1 MAIRV
6 AVMGESGTGK
16 STSMRNFGENEILLV
31 NVGRKPLPFRK
42 KFETINTDDPD
53 EIVRAMKRTNK
64 KTIVIDDIQ
73 MVMSN
78 SFMRRIQERGWDKFN
93 DMGADYFKI
102 LNCVDELPDDVI
114 VYFLSHTKTDDAG
127 IERIKTIG
135 KAIDNN
141 ATLEGYFSIVLKTAV
156 SDGTYNFVTQ
166 NNGRDTVK
174 SPIGMFESFSI
185 DNDLKYVDERI
196 RNYYFME
203 GAVSDEEM
211 EKKSEAVANENVE
224 PKKRRRGRPKKEEVA
239 EEPKKEEPKLE
250 AIDPETGEIFEV
262 ERGGATSVPAPKR
275 RRRRRPSDDNT
286 PELPEGVE
294 PLSDDDIPF

>member
-6 AVMGESGTGK
+6 AIMGESGTGK
-16 STSMRNFGENEILLV
+16 STSLRNFSEDEILLI
-31 NVGRKPLPFRK
+31 NVGGKPLPFRK
-42 KFETINTDDPD
+42 KFETVNSDDPMD
-53 EIVRAMKRTNK
+53 ITYAMKSTK
-64 KTIVIDDIQ
+64 KKVIVLDDIQ

-78 SFMRRIQERGWDKFN
+78 SFMRRIQEKGWDKFN
-93 DMGADYFKI
+93 DMGADYFKV
-102 LNCVDELPDDVI
+102 LGCVDELPDDVI
-114 VYFLSHTKTDDAG
+114 VYFLSHTKVDDAG

-156 SDGTYNFVTQ
+156 ADGTYNFVTQ

-203 GAVSDEEM
+203 GAMSDEEM
-211 EKKSEAVANENVE
+211 EKKSEEVANENVE
-224 PKKRRRGRPKKEEVA
+224 PKTRRRGRPRKEEVEKPKA
-239 EEPKKEEPKLE
+239 EEEKVEEEKLE

-262 ERGGATSVPAPKR
+262 EKGGATSQPAPR
-275 RRRRRPSDDNT
+275 RRRRRRDASEE
-286 PELPEGVE
+286 PEVE